1 MIFTKQKQIIIC
13 VLAGII
19 VGVGL
24 LFLYLLRAHTYV
36 TDEPAACVNCHVMS
50 PYYAT
55 WKHSSHGR
63 DVTCNDC
70 HVPHEN
76 FLKKWLFKGTDGVK
90 HVAAFVTGS
99 EEEVIHPQTASSQ
112 VIMNN
117 CIRCH
122 EQLNTEFVKTGRMDF
137 KSTLE
142 GEGHACWD
150 CHRDV
155 PHGENGLSSTP
166 AAIVPYPES
175 PAPEWL
181 KEMIK

>member
-1 MIFTKQKQIIIC
+1 
-13 VLAGII
+13 
-19 VGVGL
+19 
-24 LFLYLLRAHTYV
+24 
-36 TDEPAACVNCHVMS
+36 
-50 PYYAT
+50 
-55 WKHSSHGR
+55 
-63 DVTCNDC
+63 
-70 HVPHEN
+70 
-76 FLKKWLFKGTDGVK
+76 
-90 HVAAFVTGS
+90 
-99 EEEVIHPQTASSQ
+99 
-112 VIMNN
+112 
-117 CIRCH
+117 
-122 EQLNTEFVKTGRMDF
+122 MDF